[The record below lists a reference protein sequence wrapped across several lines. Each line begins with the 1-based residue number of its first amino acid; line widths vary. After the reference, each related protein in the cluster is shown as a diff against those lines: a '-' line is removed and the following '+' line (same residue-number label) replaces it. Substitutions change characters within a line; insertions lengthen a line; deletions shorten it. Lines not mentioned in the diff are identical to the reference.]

1 MIYKF
6 NNLATIILSSFLMQ
20 ILYTE
25 NIVYR
30 MDEITMIY
38 MHIYIYIAFNF
49 LYLENFLLNSFKILF

>member
-6 NNLATIILSSFLMQ
+6 NNLATIILSSFLIQ
-20 ILYTE
+20 IFYTE

-38 MHIYIYIAFNF
+38 MHICI
-49 LYLENFLLNSFKILF
+49 LYLTFYI